1 MAWCVLSAWG
11 HSEVAEEFTEV
22 PNSYTLE
29 LGNFSHGSVRT
40 ERNRRT
46 FSRAMSPADWTYWNL
61 TAYTGLTLRSGHLL
75 LQRARG
81 PLSFWK

>member
-1 MAWCVLSAWG
+1 MAWCVLSAPG

-46 FSRAMSPADWTYWNL
+46 FSREVSPADWTFWNL

-75 LQRARG
+75 LQRVRG
-81 PLSFWK
+81 LLSFRK